1 MSVQPPSTRPSARP
15 HPGRILAGGAL
26 AAVLGLALAVRGGA
40 PSQTGASVPAAPQAG
55 PVDPRQTP
63 YQLGVAREGNVVVV
77 IESTGWA
84 KDTERALELALQ
96 RAIPGAEG
104 RCGEQVLP
112 CPKPAPTDAGSGPF
126 ALTAEPTLTDA
137 DWARITRGRDQ
148 IVNTDEAASGLGT
161 CVSVLPDEIATE
173 AHSRTYEQSTQPAA
187 VLDEYVLRYF
197 DAFRAAGAVARLRQ
211 QLEDCAGE
219 RAEGRISVQLHEHLR
234 SDGTTWWLVDEV
246 LIGDLF
252 PTRADDAEPAAE
264 LGSGR

>member
-1 MSVQPPSTRPSARP
+1 VT
-15 HPGRILAGGAL
+15 GGAL
-26 AAVLGLALAVRGGA
+26 AVILGLGLAVRGGA
-40 PSQTGASVPAAPQAG
+40 PSETQPSVAAAPQAG
-55 PVDPRQTP
+55 PVDPRPIP
-63 YQLGVAREGNVVVV
+63 YQLGVAREGNVVVA

-84 KDTERALELALQ
+84 TRTETALELALQ

-112 CPKPAPTDAGSGPF
+112 CPNPTAAGLGSGPF
-126 ALTAEPTLTDA
+126 ALTTQPTLTDS
-137 DWARITRGRDQ
+137 DWARVTRG
-148 IVNTDEAASGLGT
+148 LGQVVSNNEPPVPLVG
-161 CVSVLPDEIATE
+161 CVTVLPDDVATE
-173 AHSRTYEQSTQPAA
+173 VHSTSYDQSGRPDAG
-187 VLDEYVLRYF
+187 LHEYVLRYH
-197 DAFRAAGAVARLRQ
+197 DDFRAAGAVARLRQ

-219 RAEGRISVQLHEHLR
+219 RADGRISVQLHEHLR